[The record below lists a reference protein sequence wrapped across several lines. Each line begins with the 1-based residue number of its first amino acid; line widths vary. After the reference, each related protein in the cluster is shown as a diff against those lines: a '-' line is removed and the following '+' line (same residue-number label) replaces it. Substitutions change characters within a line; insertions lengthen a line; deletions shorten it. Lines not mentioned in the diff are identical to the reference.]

1 MKEKIILDES
11 IGYKIE
17 IAERMLKREL
27 TKRFQNRGFNITPNQ
42 WVILYRLW
50 HNDGLTQAEI
60 SEKTFKDKAN
70 ITRIIDILVKKE
82 LVIRSM
88 DQSDRRFFRIY
99 LTDRGKE
106 LMKELPIIVHEHIE
120 HAVLGIPKEDLKTA
134 KAVLEKIAANFA

>member
-1 MKEKIILDES
+1 MNEKIVLDES

-17 IAERMLKREL
+17 LAERMLKREL
-27 TKRFQNRGFNITPNQ
+27 TKRFQSRGFNITPNQ

-88 DQSDRRFFRIY
+88 DQSDRRFFRIN
-99 LTDRGKE
+99 LTKKGKE
-106 LMKELPIIVHEHIE
+106 LMKDLPFIVNDHIE
-120 HAVLGIPKEDLKTA
+120 KAIDGIPKEDLKTA
-134 KAVLEKIAANFA
+134 KAVLEKIASNFG